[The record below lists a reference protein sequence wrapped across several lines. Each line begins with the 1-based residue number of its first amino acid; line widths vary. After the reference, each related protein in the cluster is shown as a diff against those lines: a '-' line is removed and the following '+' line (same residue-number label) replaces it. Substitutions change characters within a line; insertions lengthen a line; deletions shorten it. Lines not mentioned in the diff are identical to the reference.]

1 MVFNYFSGFVYYEMD
16 CFHQLR
22 NPFIPLDVEDPTLY
36 QEYQRNL
43 TGEGREERETFSEGN
58 GKAFDKI
65 WRKKKLNK
73 EDYEALEKFYKSLC
87 EDISSQR
94 TRVGGDWAVA
104 GGVLK
109 KHERDLIRSGDF
121 I

>member
-1 MVFNYFSGFVYYEMD
+1 MD

-22 NPFIPLDVEDPTLY
+22 NAFIPLDVEDPTLY

-43 TGEGREERETFSEGN
+43 TGEGREERKNTCKEY

-65 WRKKKLNK
+65 WKFWKKLNK
-73 EDYEALEKFYKSLC
+73 EDYETLEKFYKLLC

-94 TRVGGDWAVA
+94 TRVGADWVVA
-104 GGVLK
+104 GTVIK
-109 KHERDLIRSGDF
+109 KHHRDLIR
-121 I
+121 